1 MRSLNVCRLCCML
14 CSDLLLSVFFKKK
27 RGKNRK
33 IGNKKYLCLRRNI
46 GRNREKI
53 IEKGGNVVGHFMVAT
68 GVKWYKCYGVKKA
81 HFCKCWLSFFF
92 FVVAISRSIDILFC
106 R

>member
-1 MRSLNVCRLCCML
+1 MGKKIERLE
-14 CSDLLLSVFFKKK
+14 
-27 RGKNRK
+27 
-33 IGNKKYLCLRRNI
+33 IKKYLCLRRNI

-81 HFCKCWLSFFF
+81 HFCKCWLIFF